1 MERNKGDGDDNDD
14 DDDDG
19 NDDNNERRTDGQL
32 TKQASQTAS
41 VLASKVKVSEAV
53 QTRR

>member
-1 MERNKGDGDDNDD
+1 MERNKGDGDDN

-41 VLASKVKVSEAV
+41 VLASKVKVSEVV